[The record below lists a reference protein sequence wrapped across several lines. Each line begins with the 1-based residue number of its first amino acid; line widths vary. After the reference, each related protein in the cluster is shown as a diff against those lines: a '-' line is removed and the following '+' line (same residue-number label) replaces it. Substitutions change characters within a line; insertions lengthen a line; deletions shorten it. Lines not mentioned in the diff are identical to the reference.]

1 MILTEEQKA
10 EVAAHTRRYNELK
23 AAGQEHAPR
32 ALPAPTARDAVPTAA
47 AAIIHREV
55 MPDGRCWATGLAA
68 P

>member
-32 ALPAPTARDAVPTAA
+32 ALAVATIDRVHGSSLSLQRPAR
-47 AAIIHREV
+47 
-55 MPDGRCWATGLAA
+55 
-68 P
+68 